1 MALNLNLNFGQTSSF
16 TGAGCSCH
24 GGGGMM
30 SPYGGGIGGGF
41 NPMGGLG
48 GLDPMM
54 AMSNQMMTMFAM
66 TMMAQMMQ
74 LLQMLMGGAGVPGG
88 PGQFGGAGGG
98 SPINGFLGGGGSGG
112 GAAPVGGGG
121 SGAAPSAGGGGGGGA
136 APASGNPAAVGGNV
150 DPSTVKDKAST
161 SGLEPAAR
169 AGLEQAHR
177 FGLPL
182 VSGKRGGGGGSDHD
196 HGDAI
201 DVGTLPIGAASST
214 GGTAEMKAFAEF
226 MRQEGKAGRSKVK
239 YVIADGRIASSR
251 DGWNWRPYTYPGKS
265 QAELE
270 RLKQTNRGE
279 YNRLQHYDHVHV
291 SFND

>member
-1 MALNLNLNFGQTSSF
+1 MAININFNFGQN
-16 TGAGCSCH
+16 GLGGPGMGGCGCH
-24 GGGGMM
+24 GGLGANPFGG
-30 SPYGGGIGGGF
+30 S
-41 NPMGGLG
+41 PMGGLG
-48 GLDPMM
+48 GLNSVM
-54 AMSNQMMTMFAM
+54 AMNTQMMSLLTM

-74 LLQMLMGGAGVPGG
+74 LLQMLMVGAGVPGS
-88 PGQFGGAGGG
+88 PAQFGGSPAGGSPLSGFLGAGGG
-98 SPINGFLGGGGSGG
+98 GSAPAAGGGS
-112 GAAPVGGGG
+112 AASGG
-121 SGAAPSAGGGGGGGA
+121 SSPTS
-136 APASGNPAAVGGNV
+136 SGDPRAVGGNV

-169 AGLEQAHR
+169 AGLEMAHR

-182 VSGKRGGGGGSDHD
+182 VSGKRGGNGKSDHD

-239 YVIADGRIASSR
+239 YIIRDGQIASKTSN
-251 DGWNWRPYTYPGKS
+251 WEWRPYTYPGKS

-291 SFND
+291 SFHD